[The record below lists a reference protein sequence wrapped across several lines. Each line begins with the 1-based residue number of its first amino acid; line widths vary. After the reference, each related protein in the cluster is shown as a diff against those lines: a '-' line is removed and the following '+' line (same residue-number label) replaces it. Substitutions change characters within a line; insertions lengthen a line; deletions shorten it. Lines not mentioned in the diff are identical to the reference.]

1 MVGIY
6 LADMA
11 TKTANIA
18 LTDEL
23 DAFARTDMATGGFGN
38 FSEYVRDLLRHRRQQ
53 RIEEDLA
60 VIREAMK
67 EAPVGEPPAEMMRE
81 LSRLR
86 RSSRRS
92 K

>member
-1 MVGIY
+1 MVDCH
-6 LADMA
+6 LAVMA

-23 DAFARTDMATGGFGN
+23 DAFARTDMAAGGFGN

-67 EAPVGEPPAEMMRE
+67 DAPVGEPPVEMMRE

-86 RSSRRS
+86 RSSRRGR
-92 K
+92 

>member
-1 MVGIY
+1 MAGGY
-6 LADMA
+6 FPCMA

-23 DAFARTDMATGGFGN
+23 DAFARIDMAAGGFGN

-60 VIREAMK
+60 FIREAMK
-67 EAPVGEPPAEMMRE
+67 GAPVGEPPPAMMRE
-81 LSRLR
+81 LSGLR
-86 RSSRRS
+86 RSARRRQ
-92 K
+92 

>member
-1 MVGIY
+1 MVGSY
-6 LADMA
+6 LPGMA

-23 DAFARTDMATGGFGN
+23 DAFARIDMATGGFGN

-60 VIREAMK
+60 DIREAMK
-67 EAPVGEPPAEMMRE
+67 EAPVGEPPPAMMRE